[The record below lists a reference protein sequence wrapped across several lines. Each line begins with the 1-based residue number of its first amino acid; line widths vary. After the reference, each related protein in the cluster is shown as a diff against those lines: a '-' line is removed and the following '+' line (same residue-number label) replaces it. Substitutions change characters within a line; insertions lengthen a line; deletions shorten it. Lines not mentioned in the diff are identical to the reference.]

1 MNLILASFLTMG
13 APLMAVCAAGVLFI
27 VVIAAWVRQ
36 RAMMPQLAWAGVSAG
51 LFFALAAG
59 SMVLHLSGGG
69 RVVVMVDLSPSTRGA
84 DYRQPGVLQRRIGQ
98 LIGDRPFVVIQ
109 FGESNRAATID
120 SPLEEIA
127 SQRTNFDPPT
137 ADAVVVFSDGRFA
150 APAYSPPVYFV
161 VDAGLEHPADAA
173 VRKMEMRGGEIAVT
187 VESTGRE
194 NRILTISGDSAA
206 TQPAQP
212 GSPRATATTHPVA
225 AGESVIVVPVD
236 GARGRWR
243 AEVSGGDLWP
253 ENDALT
259 LDLPPPMLRQRW
271 WIGDGTRAPAGWIA
285 KSPDDLP
292 MDELDYLTA
301 DVIVLDNVSA
311 SELSAARMSGLE
323 RYVRD
328 CGGSVVI
335 LGGDKSFGA
344 GLYSGTPLERLSPLA
359 SVAPSP
365 AQRWMFLLDFSGSM
379 SNPAEN
385 AGNPA
390 IASVPQS
397 NLATAAV
404 QELLPRL
411 PPDDPVTIGSFSDR
425 ITWWVTDRAASE
437 LSKAALSPPAGVVA
451 AGPTN
456 LEPALNQIAAGDSS
470 MPVNLLLLSDADVQI
485 DHPAELAAALARR
498 HVRLF
503 VLALARGSGL
513 GVLQQLAS
521 ATGGYV
527 LDQSDPTLWP
537 QAARQLLR
545 GAMTDAIGTQA
556 MEIRFINDASNVTG
570 ETIQRWNRTWLKTG
584 GTVVAEGVPG
594 APTTPTT
601 TSSVTSPRPM
611 AARWRVGLGQ
621 VCAVAFTA
629 DARQAMAMADLVAGA
644 PVDPRFSITCDAGSE
659 LRVWLDAAGPEGF
672 INDLAAEVRLVAA
685 EAAGGTGGPVGA
697 DDRVLPMRQTGP
709 GHYEMATTAG
719 REAVLAIVTVN
730 GEVAG
735 RIPVAGRYAREFDAV
750 GNDEQ
755 AMADLASA
763 TGGGV
768 VQPNQTGPIDL
779 KMLAWE
785 LDLTPWLAFCGVVAV
800 IWGLA
805 AWKRAGAT

>member
-13 APLMAVCAAGVLFI
+13 TPLMAACAAGGLSI

-36 RAMMPQLAWAGVSAG
+36 RAMVPQLAWAGVSAG

-84 DYRQPGVLQRRIGQ
+84 DYRQPGMLQRRIGQ

-127 SQRTNFDPPT
+127 SKRTNFDPPT

-161 VDAGLEHPADAA
+161 LDAGLEHPADAA

-187 VESTGRE
+187 VKSTGGE
-194 NRILTISGDSAA
+194 NRVLTISGDSE
-206 TQPAQP
+206 
-212 GSPRATATTHPVA
+212 ATTRSSATTRPVA
-225 AGESVIVVPVD
+225 AGESVMVVPVD

-243 AEVSGGDLWP
+243 AELSGGDLWP

-328 CGGSVVI
+328 CGGSLVI

-344 GLYSGTPLERLSPLA
+344 GLYFGTPLERLSPLA

-379 SNPAEN
+379 SNPAQN
-385 AGNPA
+385 MGNPA

-485 DHPAELAAALARR
+485 DHPAELAAALAKR

-513 GVLQQLAS
+513 GVLQQLAG
-521 ATGGYV
+521 ATGGYL

-556 MEIRFINDASNVTG
+556 MEIRFINDASNMTAA
-570 ETIQRWNRTWLKTG
+570 TIQRWNRTWLKTG
-584 GTVVAEGVPG
+584 STVLAEGVSG
-594 APTTPTT
+594 APTTATT
-601 TSSVTSPRPM
+601 DTSPRPM

-629 DARQAMAMADLVAGA
+629 DARQATAMADLVAGA
-644 PVDPRFSITCDAGSE
+644 PVDPRFSITCDTERE
-659 LRVWLDAAGPEGF
+659 LRVRLDAAGPEGF
-672 INDLAAEVRLVAA
+672 INNLAAEVRLVAA
-685 EAAGGTGGPVGA
+685 EAAGGTGSPGGA

-719 REAVLAIVTVN
+719 REAVLAIVMVN

-763 TGGGV
+763 TGGRV

-779 KMLAWE
+779 KMPAWE
-785 LDLTPWLAFCGVVAV
+785 LDLTPWLAFCGVAAV